1 MRFIAQLVLA
11 SVLMYAS
18 PIFVWASGDRT
29 LLDFDLQTDEAALQR
44 GAEVFTNLCM
54 MCHSLK
60 YVKYNN
66 LTQVGFTKDEIGRLQ
81 RDRQLLD
88 PLGSMMTAEAMQ
100 TVFGMHPPDLS
111 MAAYAYEGGAQ
122 YIYSL
127 LLSYEKKADGTIENR
142 LFSGIRMPDP
152 FAYSVQASEQQKAH
166 LRAKAADVVS
176 FLQWTADP
184 HAQERY
190 TTGFYVI
197 LYLILLTVLLYFVKR
212 RVWAR
217 LDAK

>member
-1 MRFIAQLVLA
+1 MRLITSLILVSAL
-11 SVLMYAS
+11 LYAS
-18 PIFVWASGDRT
+18 PTFVWASGDRE

-44 GAEVFTNLCM
+44 GAEVFTHLCM

-60 YVKYNN
+60 YVKYNS
-66 LTQVGFTKDEIGRLQ
+66 LTQVGFTENDIRRLQ
-81 RDRQLLD
+81 RDRQLVD
-88 PLGSMMTAEAMQ
+88 PLSSMMTAEAMQ

-127 LLSYEKKADGTIENR
+127 LLSYEKNADGTIDNR
-142 LFSGIRMPDP
+142 LFSGIKMPDP
-152 FAYSVQASEQQKAH
+152 FAYSVQANEEEKSR
-166 LRAKAADVVS
+166 LRAKAADVAA
-176 FLQWTADP
+176 FLQWAADP

-197 LYLILLTVLLYFVKR
+197 IYLILLTILFYLVKR